1 MKRKILII
9 LLLIIVLAIIS
20 VTIIYI
26 TNRNNIK
33 IGELYGT
40 WTLEENK
47 TILYG
52 KEIINAIPF
61 KCVIELQEDNKMKLC
76 YYDYDELK
84 CETVDYTYKSNIL
97 NIKDNDWYL
106 KGKYY
111 IFLENNNNTLVL
123 KQTISS
129 EEQAVIYYKRS

>member
-1 MKRKILII
+1 MKKKILII
-9 LLLIIVLAIIS
+9 LLLVLVLAIIS

-33 IGELYGT
+33 IEELYGT

-47 TILYG
+47 TILDG
-52 KEIINAIPF
+52 KETSNMVPWR
-61 KCVIELQEDNKMKLC
+61 CVIELQKNNNMKLC
-76 YYDYDELK
+76 YYNSDDNIE
-84 CETVDYTYKSNIL
+84 CGTANYTYEGGIL

-111 IFLENNNNTLVL
+111 VTLEDANMLIL
-123 KQTISS
+123 KQEISK
-129 EEQAVIYYKRS
+129 EEQTIIYYKRS